1 MTPEEKIDK
10 LKKLIRRIVN
20 NDNKMEGQYSMP
32 YSTRSDDYADW
43 KVEFKVDK
51 ISLWET
57 KKYDRCRYS
66 GSVYLNLDVM
76 VGFEGDWEE
85 FKIWDLPS
93 WVKDDIEDKILD
105 NIEKFLPM
113 VCVDL
118 TFN

>member
-20 NDNKMEGQYSMP
+20 NDNKMEGQYGMP
-32 YSTRSDDYADW
+32 YSTNNDDYADW
-43 KVEFKVDK
+43 KVELEVNTVK
-51 ISLWET
+51 LWET
-57 KKYDRCRYS
+57 EKYNKCKYS
-66 GSVYLNLDVM
+66 GSVYIDADIM
-76 VGFEGDWEE
+76 VGFEGDWE
-85 FKIWDLPS
+85 KCMIGDLPS

-113 VCVDL
+113 VCVDI

>member
-32 YSTRSDDYADW
+32 YSTNSNDYADW
-43 KVEFKVDK
+43 KVELEVNTVK
-51 ISLWET
+51 LWET
-57 KKYDRCRYS
+57 EKYNKCKYS
-66 GSVYLNLDVM
+66 GSVYIDADIM
-76 VGFEGDWEE
+76 VGFEGDWE
-85 FKIWDLPS
+85 KYMIGDLPS

-113 VCVDL
+113 VCVDI

>member
-32 YSTRSDDYADW
+32 YSTNSNDYADW
-43 KVEFKVDK
+43 KVELEVNTVK
-51 ISLWET
+51 LWET
-57 KKYDRCRYS
+57 EKYNRCKYS
-66 GSVYLNLDVM
+66 GSLYLDADVM
-76 VGFEGDWEE
+76 VGFEGDWEK
-85 FKIWDLPS
+85 FNIFDLPS

>member
-10 LKKLIRRIVN
+10 LDGLIRRIVN
-20 NDNKMEGQYSMP
+20 KDNKMEGQYSMP
-32 YSTRSDDYADW
+32 YSSADDDYADW

-51 ISLWET
+51 VSLWET
-57 KKYDRCRYS
+57 EKYDRCKYG
-66 GSVYLNLDVM
+66 GSVYLDIDVM

-85 FKIWDLPS
+85 FGIFDLPS

>member
-1 MTPEEKIDK
+1 MTPKEKINK
-10 LKKLIRRIVN
+10 LDGLIRRIVN
-20 NDNKMEGQYSMP
+20 KDNKMEGQYSMP
-32 YSTRSDDYADW
+32 YSEADDDYADW

-57 KKYDRCRYS
+57 EKYVECKYS
-66 GSVYLNLDVM
+66 GSVYIDADVM

-85 FKIWDLPS
+85 YSIWDLPS